1 MRLLIL
7 DQFSE
12 LGGAQQCLLD
22 LLPAIRERGWT
33 ARVALPG
40 DGPMLKRISEAGFET
55 ASIECGPYSNGHKSA
70 ADLARFL
77 ADMPRLARRI
87 GELAVEMAADAVYV
101 NGPRLLP
108 AVPANGRPVVFHAH
122 RIVPGAAVRSLC
134 GWRLRQ
140 LGARVIGVCRFAAEP
155 WKGFA
160 GPENT
165 TVIYNGVAGPEKITP
180 RTPARRPRIGCI
192 GRIAPE
198 KGQLEF
204 VKAASFIHR
213 VLPECRFSI
222 YGAAVIANPGYERE
236 VRAAAKELP
245 IEFAGWTGDVHA
257 ALADLDLLLAP
268 SDLYESTTRVIL
280 EAFAAG
286 TPVIAFPSGGIPEV
300 IEDGRTGLLARGARA
315 MAECAVCLLRDYE
328 CQQAIAAAARVSWE
342 ERFTLERWRGAV
354 LDYIARQ
361 ISAMARRNLH

>member
-22 LLPAIRERGWT
+22 LLPGIRERGWE

-40 DGPMLKRISEAGFET
+40 DGPAVARIREAGFET
-55 ASIECGPYSNGHKSA
+55 APLECGPYASGRKTA
-70 ADLARFL
+70 RDLWRFL
-77 ADMPRLARRI
+77 TGAQHLKRRI
-87 GELAVEMAADAVYV
+87 RELADSIGADAIYV

-108 AVPANGRPVVFHAH
+108 SVSANGRPVIFHAH

-155 WKGFA
+155 WTRFVGAEKIA
-160 GPENT
+160 
-165 TVIYNGVAGPEKITP
+165 VIYNGVAGREAIAP
-180 RTPARRPRIGCI
+180 RDRARPPHIGCI

-204 VKAASFIHR
+204 VKAAGLIHR
-213 VLPECRFSI
+213 AMPECRFSV
-222 YGAAVIANPGYERE
+222 YGAAVIANPAYERE
-236 VRAAAKELP
+236 VRAAAKGLP
-245 IEFAGWTGDVHA
+245 IEFAGWTGDVQT
-257 ALADLDLLLAP
+257 ALSDLDLLLVP
-268 SDLYESTTRVIL
+268 SDPFEATTRVIL

-300 IEDGRTGLLARGARA
+300 VEHGETGILANGAHGLA
-315 MAECAVCLLRDYE
+315 DAAIALLRDE
-328 CQQAIAAAARVSWE
+328 PRRMAIAAAARKSWKR
-342 ERFTLERWRGAV
+342 RFTLERWRNAV
-354 LDYIARQ
+354 LDHIANHVR
-361 ISAMARRNLH
+361 

>member
-12 LGGAQQCLLD
+12 LGDAQQCLLD

-40 DGPMLKRISEAGFET
+40 DGPMLQRIRDAGFET
-55 ASIECGPYSNGHKSA
+55 ASIECGPYSYGRKTA
-70 ADLARFL
+70 GDLARFL

-87 GELAVEMAADAVYV
+87 AEVADEMAADAIYA

-108 AVPANGRPVVFHAH
+108 AVPASDRPVVFHAH
-122 RIVPGAAVRSLC
+122 RIVPGAAARSLC

-140 LGARVIGVCRFAAEP
+140 LGARVIGVCRFAVEP

-165 TVIYNGVAGPEKITP
+165 TVIYNGVAGPVEITP
-180 RTPARRPRIGCI
+180 RSRARAPRIGCI

-204 VKAASFIHR
+204 VKMAGVIHR

-222 YGAAVIANPGYERE
+222 YGAPVIADPAYERL
-236 VRAAAKELP
+236 VRAAAKDLP
-245 IEFAGWTGDVHA
+245 IEFAGWTGEVQA
-257 ALADLDLLLAP
+257 ALAGLDLLLVP
-268 SDLYESTTRVIL
+268 SDPYEATTRVIL

-300 IEDGRTGLLARGARA
+300 IEDGRTGLLARGAQA
-315 MAECAVCLLRDYE
+315 MAECAIGLLRDDKRRM
-328 CQQAIAAAARVSWE
+328 AVAAAGRESWR
-342 ERFTLERWRGAV
+342 ERFTLQGWRKAV
-354 LDYIARQ
+354 LDYLAACTASRVV
-361 ISAMARRNLH
+361 REG